1 MTKLLYASPIIWLN
15 DNLRVFKDFMSRALL
30 CIMGAQFHP
39 TKNLKEVLVSITPLK
54 QLHKQIIIKFLL
66 KCFYQEDD
74 IVGRIPQV
82 AGGIFASPYF

>member
-1 MTKLLYASPIIWLN
+1 MVFEYLVANKNRKKINENDQTIWLN

-39 TKNLKEVLVSITPLK
+39 NKNLKEVLVSITPLK

-66 KCFYQEDD
+66 KCFYKMT
-74 IVGRIPQV
+74 
-82 AGGIFASPYF
+82 